1 MSYYFSY
8 FPTVQHDL
16 TNVGQKVALTNI
28 IRRFKIQ
35 SSLLTDTRVYYDYEI
50 QAGDRPDTIADKY
63 YGDSGYAWLV
73 LLFNEIDD
81 PVFGWPIFNYDF
93 DQYIKGKYG
102 SIPAAQAQIHEYREV
117 LNDKEIKYDGTI
129 IEKRTVVIDQTT
141 YSSLA
146 EEERESIS
154 KWDWELEENERKRKI
169 KILNERYLQNVKKQI
184 KSILKDGV

>member
-102 SIPAAQAQIHEYREV
+102 GIPAAQAQIHEYREV